1 MTTAIADRTRVIHA
15 EKAQGKGLRIVPII
29 GPSHDEPRYRLL
41 DEQTIPLVRVTE
53 NSAGG
58 SVPELKVQ
66 NGLETAVFLMDG
78 QELIGAKQN
87 RILNTDVLIAA
98 NTTLAIPVSC
108 VEAGRWSYSSPTF
121 SLGKTAS
128 HRVRSGK
135 QGRVHESLKEGRRHD
150 ANQGEV
156 WREVSESLSSAATPS
171 RTQSLHDAYDARKKD
186 LDQFRTSLR
195 MPEEAVGVAVFRG
208 GEFQGMDLFDR
219 HSTLKYF
226 WDSLLDSY
234 LIDFVGEAV
243 DPAKKATQPVSK
255 RIKSVFEQA
264 AGGRWD
270 AFDSPGE
277 GQEWRLEDPSLTG
290 SALVWRDQVVVHLQL
305 FPKAASAVSEPE
317 TQAARRRPRI
327 QRPWLAAP
335 PPPIVD

>member
-1 MTTAIADRTRVIHA
+1 MTTAIADRTRAIHA

-29 GPSHDEPRYRLL
+29 GPSHNDPQYRLL
-41 DEQTIPLVRVTE
+41 DEQTIPSVRVTE
-53 NSAGG
+53 TSAGG

-66 NGLETAVFLMDG
+66 NDLETAVFLMDG

-98 NTTLAIPVSC
+98 KTTLAIPVSC

-121 SLGKTAS
+121 SPGKTAS

-135 QGRVHESLKEGRRHD
+135 HARVHESLKEGRQHD

-156 WREVSESLSSAATPS
+156 WREVSESLSAAAVPS
-171 RTQSLHDAYDARKKD
+171 PTHSLHDAYDARKKE
-186 LDQFRTSLR
+186 LDKFRMSLR

-208 GEFQGMDLFDR
+208 REFQGMDVFDR
-219 HSTLKYF
+219 HATLKYF

-234 LIDFVGEAV
+234 AIDFVGDAV
-243 DPAKKATQPVSK
+243 DPTQKATQPVSK
-255 RIKSVFEQA
+255 SIKTVFEQA
-264 AGGRWD
+264 ASGRWD
-270 AFDSPGE
+270 AFASPGE

-290 SALVWRDQVVVHLQL
+290 SALIWQDRVVVHLQL
-305 FPKAASAVSEPE
+305 FPKVAP
-317 TQAARRRPRI
+317 TQTQQHATHRRPRI
-327 QRPWLAAP
+327 QRPWMQP
-335 PPPIVD
+335 PPPPVAE